1 MSTQL
6 PEGSVRWL
14 HDLCRFIGRYV
25 FRPAL
30 RLRVTGRDR
39 VPRIGPVVLVAN
51 HSSMLEPQLIF
62 GMLPRRSVF
71 LVKGELFRGLV
82 GRGLQAIGQIPVRRG
97 APDRTPLTTAVGV
110 LREGG
115 LVGIFPEGT
124 RGAGDVNAAEQGAAW
139 LVRSTG
145 AVVLPVATRGTRR
158 PEGGGRRFRPPV
170 DVLVGEPFELTVG
183 KGRAGLVSATE
194 EIRARLAGLVQ
205 ELDVV
210 RKTGS

>member
-1 MSTQL
+1 MTHL
-6 PEGSVRWL
+6 PAGAKPWL
-14 HDLCRFIGRYV
+14 HDLCRLIGKVV

-30 RLRVTGRDR
+30 RLRVDGLAR
-39 VPRIGPVVLVAN
+39 VPRTGPVVLVAN

-71 LVKGELFRGLV
+71 LVKDELFRGAA
-82 GRGLQAIGQIPVRRG
+82 GWGLRAIGQIPVRRG
-97 APDRTPLTTAVGV
+97 EVDRTPLTVAVGI

-124 RGAGDVNAAEQGAAW
+124 RGAGDVAAAEQGAAW
-139 LVRSTG
+139 LVRTTG
-145 AVVLPVATRGTRR
+145 AVVLPIATRGTRR

-170 DVLVGEPFELTVG
+170 DVLVGAPFTLAVG
-183 KGRAGLVSATE
+183 KGRAGLASATE
-194 EIRARLAGLVQ
+194 EIRVRLADLVR
-205 ELDVV
+205 ELDVA